1 MIKPNKNKNGAVFIA
16 ALSIPVMWLGVIIS
30 NSKSVGD
37 FMGRLNAPFSL
48 YWNGK
53 QSLRCI
59 LIMLIIYGFCIAL
72 YYSQKGHKRIG
83 EEHGS
88 AKWGTPREIR
98 TKYMDFKNPF
108 NNAILTQNTQ
118 IGMNGY
124 KHKRNLNILVVGG
137 SGSGKTRFFAKPN
150 IMQANCSYIIADP
163 KGEMLRSLAPLFQAK
178 GIPITVL
185 NLVDMEQSDGYNPFR
200 YLKSDIDAFKL
211 ITNLIANTTPK
222 NANKSDPFWEQSE
235 KALLQALVLY
245 LLHEAPIYEQN
256 FGMVMYLVE
265 NCATKEDE
273 NYQSPVD
280 VLFEDL
286 EKAKPK
292 HIAVKQYKI
301 FKQASGKTAKSI
313 LVSLA
318 VRLSTFNIPIFQH
331 ITSYD
336 NMDLGD
342 LGEHRRAIFAVIPD
356 NDTSFNYLVGML
368 YSQAFQELY
377 HKADYE
383 HNGRLPVHVR
393 VMMDEFANVAL
404 PDDFER
410 ILATCRSREIS
421 INIIIQNIAQIKA
434 LFEKSWENITGNCD
448 TFLYLGGNEQSTY
461 EYVSKLLGKE
471 TIDTTTRGVTKGK
484 SGSSSKNFQNT
495 GRELLT
501 PDEVR
506 MLDNK
511 YALLFLRGER
521 PIIDNK
527 YNIMQHPNV
536 ALTTDGGAE
545 EVVREVKI
553 LPEISNDLSKNYSE
567 REIQI
572 YEEI

>member
-1 MIKPNKNKNGAVFIA
+1 MA
-16 ALSIPVMWLGVIIS
+16 ALSIPVMWIGVVIS
-30 NSKSVGD
+30 NSKSIGD
-37 FMGRLNAPFSL
+37 FVWRLNAPFSL

-53 QSLRCI
+53 QSLRCV
-59 LIMLIIYGFCIAL
+59 LIMLVAYGFCIAL
-72 YYSQKGHKRIG
+72 YHSQKGHRRIG

-88 AKWGTPREIR
+88 AKWGKPREI
-98 TKYMDFKNPF
+98 TAKYKDFKHPF

-178 GIPITVL
+178 SIPITVL
-185 NLVDMEQSDGYNPFR
+185 NLVDMEQSDGYNPFC
-200 YLKSDIDAFKL
+200 YLKSDIDALKL

-245 LLHEAPIYEQN
+245 LLHEAPENEQN

-265 NCATKEDE
+265 NCGVREDSE
-273 NYQSPVD
+273 DFKSPVD
-280 VLFEDL
+280 VVFEKL
-286 EKAKPK
+286 EKDNKN

-301 FKQASGKTAKSI
+301 FKHASGKTAKSI

-318 VRLSTFNIPIFQH
+318 VRLATFNLPLFQQ

-336 NMDLGD
+336 NMDLGS
-342 LGEHRRAIFAVIPD
+342 LGEQQRAIFAVIPD

-377 HKADYE
+377 RKADYE
-383 HNGRLPVHVR
+383 YDGRLPVHVR
-393 VMMDEFANVAL
+393 VIMDEFANVAL

-434 LFEKSWENITGNCD
+434 LFEKSWENLTGNCD
-448 TFLYLGGNEQSTY
+448 SFLYIGGNEQSTH

-471 TIDTTTRGVTKGK
+471 TIDTTTRGITKGK
-484 SGSSSKNFQNT
+484 SGSSSQNFQNT

-506 MLDNK
+506 LLDNR
-511 YALLFLRGER
+511 YALLFIRGER
-521 PIIDNK
+521 PIIDDK
-527 YNIMQHPNV
+527 YDIMRHPNIS
-536 ALTTDGGAE
+536 LTTDGGAAPIQ
-545 EVVREVKI
+545 REVKI
-553 LPEISNDLSKNYSE
+553 TPKIQQDLS
-567 REIQI
+567 REYDIKKI
-572 YEEI
+572 EIMED